1 MRKKIA
7 FQVRD
12 RIPDETF
19 QLIVQVILRL
29 HDRHNV
35 DFEATDL
42 FLFSVFHSIFRA
54 VIYKPFMNKM
64 LT

>member
-1 MRKKIA
+1 MSKKIA

-12 RIPDETF
+12 RILDESF
-19 QLIVQVILRL
+19 QLIVQVIVRL
-29 HDRHNV
+29 HDGHNV

-42 FLFSVFHSIFRA
+42 LLFSVFHSIFRA
-54 VIYKPFMNKM
+54 VIYKHFMYKM

>member
-1 MRKKIA
+1 MR
-7 FQVRD
+7 D
-12 RIPDETF
+12 SIPDEAF

-29 HDRHNV
+29 HDGHNV

-54 VIYKPFMNKM
+54 VIYKPIMKTM